1 MMKSFKTAFRGY
13 KKSDVEA
20 VLHDSDQQIEK
31 LSQKNEMMERELS
44 DLRIKLQA
52 NEAVIDEQKKAIER
66 AGENLRS
73 MQHQMELT
81 FSKRAEDLRKNRSD
95 AENLGGLYIHAYEF
109 SRQIAAAPK
118 IHIDGFMDR
127 VEESSNQAMAELSGA
142 KENFA
147 FATERIKGIIGEISQ
162 QNKNILAQLERL
174 SDSLDEAGDVYGT
187 VGKVR
192 KDLDRSVAE
201 LEVKYDK
208 SVSALMQKGNSSELR
223 RSEASLAVE
232 DIKQVSM
239 RAQSD
244 ASSGRDTSESVDMP
258 TFSEDSVLSHPE
270 VRKIQPDQIRVDF
283 KSSVL
288 ESTDADQETLS
299 ASGADRT
306 VPVAD
311 EVSIDVEEANTDD
324 FYIASVDN
332 TDGEKEP
339 VVSKVSVDSVAT
351 RGRNILQVLNKYCQH
366 D

>member
-1 MMKSFKTAFRGY
+1 
-13 KKSDVEA
+13 
-20 VLHDSDQQIEK
+20 
-31 LSQKNEMMERELS
+31 
-44 DLRIKLQA
+44 
-52 NEAVIDEQKKAIER
+52 
-66 AGENLRS
+66 
-73 MQHQMELT
+73 
-81 FSKRAEDLRKNRSD
+81 
-95 AENLGGLYIHAYEF
+95 
-109 SRQIAAAPK
+109 
-118 IHIDGFMDR
+118 
-127 VEESSNQAMAELSGA
+127 
-142 KENFA
+142 
-147 FATERIKGIIGEISQ
+147 
-162 QNKNILAQLERL
+162 
-174 SDSLDEAGDVYGT
+174 
-187 VGKVR
+187 
-192 KDLDRSVAE
+192 
-201 LEVKYDK
+201 
-208 SVSALMQKGNSSELR
+208 
-223 RSEASLAVE
+223 
-232 DIKQVSM
+232 M